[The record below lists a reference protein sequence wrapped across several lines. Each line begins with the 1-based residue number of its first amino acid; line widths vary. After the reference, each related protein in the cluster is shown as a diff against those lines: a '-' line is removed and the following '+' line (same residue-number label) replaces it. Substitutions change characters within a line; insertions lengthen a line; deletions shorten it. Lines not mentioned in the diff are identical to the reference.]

1 MNPIGAVLD
10 RLVAGRRR
18 PPRRLLALDLETT
31 GFDPERAEII
41 AIGTVPVVD
50 GAVRVGATTSTLV
63 RPANRSAAE
72 GIVAHHLRPSDVI
85 SAPPLADVLPEVLA
99 AITEADALLVHH
111 APLDVRVLERACA
124 ATGLRWPSPRVV
136 DTIEL
141 IGRVRRRQRAT
152 GSGRRLPRDLVGAR
166 EALELPPHRAHDA
179 AADAIATAELYLAL
193 RVHLGG

>member
-1 MNPIGAVLD
+1 VLD
-10 RLVAGRRR
+10 RLLPGRRR

-31 GFDPERAEII
+31 GFDPERAEIL

-50 GAVRVGATTSTLV
+50 GAVRIGATTSTLV
-63 RPANRSAAE
+63 RPANRSAVE
-72 GIVAHHLRPSDVI
+72 GIVAHHLRPSDVDA
-85 SAPPLADVLPEVLA
+85 APTLPEVLPDVLA
-99 AITEADALLVHH
+99 ALADADALLVHH
-111 APLDVRVLERACA
+111 AGLDVRVLERACA

-152 GSGRRLPRDLVGAR
+152 GSGRRLPRDLAGAR
-166 EALELPPHRAHDA
+166 EAFGLPPHRAHDA

-193 RVHLGG
+193 RAHLDG

>member
-1 MNPIGAVLD
+1 MNRLGAVLD
-10 RLVAGRRR
+10 GLVAGRRR

-31 GFDPERAEII
+31 GFDPEQAEII
-41 AIGTVPVVD
+41 AIGTVPLVD
-50 GAVRVGATTSTLV
+50 GAVRIGATTSTLV
-63 RPANRSAAE
+63 RPANRSAVE

-85 SAPPLADVLPEVLA
+85 SAPALAEVLPEVLA
-99 AITEADALLVHH
+99 AITDADALLVHH
-111 APLDVRVLERACA
+111 AALDVRVLERACA

-141 IGRVRRRQRAT
+141 IGRVRRQQRAT
-152 GSGRRLPRDLVGAR
+152 GSGRRLPRDLAGAR
-166 EALELPPHRAHDA
+166 EALGLPPHQAHDA

>member
-1 MNPIGAVLD
+1 MTGLGAVLE
-10 RLVAGRRR
+10 RLLPSRRR

-31 GFDPERAEII
+31 GFDPERAEIL

-50 GAVRVGATTSTLV
+50 GAVRIGATTSTLV
-63 RPANRSAAE
+63 RPANRSAVD
-72 GIVAHHLRPSDVI
+72 GIVAHHLRPSDVL
-85 SAPPLADVLPEVLA
+85 SAPPLADVLPDVLA
-99 AITEADALLVHH
+99 AISDVDALLVHH
-111 APLDVRVLERACA
+111 AALDVRVLERACA

-152 GSGRRLPRDLVGAR
+152 GAGRRLPRDLAGAR
-166 EALELPPHRAHDA
+166 EALGLPPHQAHEA

-193 RVHLGG
+193 RVHLDG

>member
-1 MNPIGAVLD
+1 VSRVRAVLD
-10 RLVAGRRR
+10 RFVPSRRR

-31 GFDPERAEII
+31 GFDPEGAEIL

-50 GAVRVGATTSTLV
+50 GAVRIGATASTLV
-63 RPANRSAAE
+63 RPANRSAVE

-85 SAPPLADVLPEVLA
+85 SAPALADVLPDVLA
-99 AITEADALLVHH
+99 AIADADALLVHH
-111 APLDVRVLERACA
+111 AALDVRVLERACA

-152 GSGRRLPRDLVGAR
+152 GTGRRLPRDLAGAR
-166 EALELPPHRAHDA
+166 EALGLPPHRAHDA

-193 RVHLGG
+193 RAHLDG

>member
-1 MNPIGAVLD
+1 MTRVGAVLD
-10 RLVAGRRR
+10 HLLAGRRR

-31 GFDPERAEII
+31 GFDPELAEII

-50 GAVRVGATTSTLV
+50 GAVRIGATTSTLV
-63 RPANRSAAE
+63 RPANRSAVE

-85 SAPPLADVLPEVLA
+85 AAPVLAEVLPDVLA
-99 AITEADALLVHH
+99 AITDADALLVHH
-111 APLDVRVLERACA
+111 AALDVRVLERACA

-141 IGRVRRRQRAT
+141 IGRVRRQQRAT
-152 GSGRRLPRDLVGAR
+152 GSGRRLPRDLAGAR
-166 EALELPPHRAHDA
+166 EALGLPPHQAHDA

-193 RVHLGG
+193 RIHLGG

>member
-1 MNPIGAVLD
+1 MNRLGAVLD
-10 RLVAGRRR
+10 GLVAGRRR

-31 GFDPERAEII
+31 GFDPEQAEII

-50 GAVRVGATTSTLV
+50 GAVRIGATTSTLV
-63 RPANRSAAE
+63 RPANRSAVE
-72 GIVAHHLRPSDVI
+72 GIVAHHLRPSDVL
-85 SAPPLADVLPEVLA
+85 SAPALADVLPDVLT
-99 AITEADALLVHH
+99 AITDADALLVHH
-111 APLDVRVLERACA
+111 AALDVRVLERACA

-141 IGRVRRRQRAT
+141 IGRVRRQQRAT
-152 GSGRRLPRDLVGAR
+152 GSGRRLPRDLAGAR
-166 EALELPPHRAHDA
+166 EALGLPPHQAHDA

>member
-1 MNPIGAVLD
+1 VSGLGAALD
-10 RLVAGRRR
+10 RLLPGRRQ

-31 GFDPERAEII
+31 GFDPEGAEVL

-50 GAVRVGATTSTLV
+50 GAVRIGATTSTLV
-63 RPANRSAAE
+63 CPAERSAVE
-72 GIVAHHLRPSDVI
+72 GIVAHHLRPSEVA
-85 SAPPLADVLPEVLA
+85 SAPALDDVLPDVLA
-99 AITEADALLVHH
+99 AIGDVDALLVHN
-111 APLDVRVLERACA
+111 AALDVRVLQRACA

-152 GSGRRLPRDLVGAR
+152 GPGRRLPRDLAGAR
-166 EALELPPHRAHDA
+166 EALGLPPHRAHDA

-193 RVHLGG
+193 RSRLDG